1 MVISHPSHPSTS
13 KCELASAVV
22 TCTSRGIFGTFTCRY
37 YRHKI
42 VTALYKKILSIL
54 LLTAVLALC
63 SPLAAQ
69 TPRDDSPELL
79 YSDFYRRALCL
90 EPLEAE
96 SELSPYLSHLW
107 LANLA
112 DSTQASALSD
122 IGFVLS
128 QLGQPEQAQAYLM
141 RAYRASHGDHLI
153 GEPLARM
160 ALANQD
166 FATAEEVITELLARV
181 PDDHFLLILLQ
192 QAYRS
197 EEKWN
202 KAIEVGKKI
211 VELSR
216 DDPRQVSGLAGL
228 YMQAGQQDKA
238 VELLEE
244 YGKTHSGEPT
254 TQTVLFYL
262 YLSAGDYD
270 RAGKALE
277 QLRKQ
282 DKGSDVVR
290 VAEVTYLARR
300 ERYRD
305 GAKYILSQSRS
316 EGIDPEQVES
326 LIQTLYK
333 ESPSATEARREMV
346 RVRPDIAKL
355 FPHTPQ
361 LRLGL
366 SQDYLLLGDTVAAEG
381 ILDRLV
387 DDRVELVSPYVYF
400 TDRYAAAEDTTNLR
414 HYAEAGHE
422 ALPEE
427 GVFRLY
433 LALLAVNAGDTTGYR
448 RQLDD
453 ALTVVSTEDRFYPQL
468 ALLRAD
474 DLSGGGD
481 FEAAR
486 PYYEAAVS
494 QPLPP
499 AYNNYAYF
507 LTEKSGTPADLD
519 KAEKL
524 ARQAIKLDPDNGTYL
539 DTYAWVLYR
548 KGSSMLAL
556 IYIKKAIEA
565 TETPDP
571 TLYEHLAEILTA
583 EGRYDEAIEAWRHCL
598 ESGGDTKRVA
608 QKVEA
613 ITEMKKKKA
622 EPATD

>member
-1 MVISHPSHPSTS
+1 M
-13 KCELASAVV
+13 
-22 TCTSRGIFGTFTCRY
+22 
-37 YRHKI
+37 
-42 VTALYKKILSIL
+42 TALYKKILPIL

-90 EPLEAE
+90 EPLDAE

-128 QLGQPEQAQAYLM
+128 QLGQPKQAQAYLM

-197 EEKWN
+197 EEKWD

-238 VELLEE
+238 MKLLEE

-262 YLSAGDYD
+262 YLSTGDYD

-300 ERYRD
+300 ERYRE

-333 ESPSATEARREMV
+333 ESPSATEARREVVKV
-346 RVRPDIAKL
+346 RAEIAKL
-355 FPHTPQ
+355 FPQTPQ

-433 LALLAVNAGDTTGYR
+433 LALLAMNAGDTTGYR

-524 ARQAIKLDPDNGTYL
+524 ARQAIKLEPDNGTYL

-583 EGRYDEAIEAWRHCL
+583 EDRYDEAIETWRHCL
-598 ESGGDTKRVA
+598 ESGGDAKLVA
-608 QKVEA
+608 QKVET

>member
-1 MVISHPSHPSTS
+1 M
-13 KCELASAVV
+13 
-22 TCTSRGIFGTFTCRY
+22 
-37 YRHKI
+37 
-42 VTALYKKILSIL
+42 TALYKKILPIL

-90 EPLEAE
+90 EPLDAE

-197 EEKWN
+197 EEKWD
-202 KAIEVGKKI
+202 KAIEVGQKI

-238 VELLEE
+238 VKLLEE

-333 ESPSATEARREMV
+333 ESPSATEARREVV
-346 RVRPDIAKL
+346 RVRSEIAKL
-355 FPHTPQ
+355 FPQTPQ

-433 LALLAVNAGDTTGYR
+433 LALLAMNAGDTTGYR

-474 DLSGGGD
+474 DLSGGGNFD
-481 FEAAR
+481 AAR

-524 ARQAIKLDPDNGTYL
+524 ARQAIKLEPDNGTYL

-583 EGRYDEAIEAWRHCL
+583 EDRYDEAIEAWRHCL
-598 ESGGDTKRVA
+598 ESGGDAKLVA

>member
-1 MVISHPSHPSTS
+1 M
-13 KCELASAVV
+13 
-22 TCTSRGIFGTFTCRY
+22 
-37 YRHKI
+37 
-42 VTALYKKILSIL
+42 TALYKKILPIL
-54 LLTAVLALC
+54 LLTAVLTLC

-79 YSDFYRRALCL
+79 FSDFYSRALSL
-90 EPLEAE
+90 EPLDAE

-128 QLGQPEQAQAYLM
+128 QLGQPEQAQTYLM

-166 FATAEEVITELLARV
+166 FATAEEVITELLART

-197 EEKWN
+197 EEKWD

-228 YMQAGQQDKA
+228 YVQAGQQGKA

-244 YGKTHSGEPT
+244 YGKTHPGEPS

-300 ERYRD
+300 ERYRE
-305 GAKYILSQSRS
+305 GAKYILRQSRS

-333 ESPSATEARREMV
+333 ESPSATEARREVV
-346 RVRPDIAKL
+346 RVRPEIAKL
-355 FPHTPQ
+355 FPETPQ

-433 LALLAVNAGDTTGYR
+433 LALLAMNAGDTTGYR

-453 ALTVVSTEDRFYPQL
+453 ALTVVSTEDRFYLQL

-481 FEAAR
+481 FDAAR

-524 ARQAIKLDPDNGTYL
+524 ARQAIKLEPGNGTYL

-598 ESGGDTKRVA
+598 ESGGDAKLVA
-608 QKVEA
+608 QKVEV

>member
-1 MVISHPSHPSTS
+1 
-13 KCELASAVV
+13 
-22 TCTSRGIFGTFTCRY
+22 
-37 YRHKI
+37 
-42 VTALYKKILSIL
+42 LYKKILPIL

-63 SPLAAQ
+63 TPLAAQ

-79 YSDFYRRALCL
+79 FSDFYSRALSL
-90 EPLEAE
+90 EPLDAE

-128 QLGQPEQAQAYLM
+128 QLGQPEQAQTYLM

-166 FATAEEVITELLARV
+166 FATAEEVITELLART

-197 EEKWN
+197 EEKWD

-228 YMQAGQQDKA
+228 YVQAGQQGKA

-244 YGKTHSGEPT
+244 YGKTHPGEPS

-300 ERYRD
+300 ERYRE
-305 GAKYILSQSRS
+305 GAKYILRQSRS

-333 ESPSATEARREMV
+333 ESPSATEARREVV
-346 RVRPDIAKL
+346 RVRPEIAKL
-355 FPHTPQ
+355 FPETPQ

-433 LALLAVNAGDTTGYR
+433 LALLAMNAGDTTGYR

-481 FEAAR
+481 FDAAR

-524 ARQAIKLDPDNGTYL
+524 ARQAIKLEPDNGTYL

-583 EGRYDEAIEAWRHCL
+583 EDRYDEAIEAWRHCL
-598 ESGGDTKRVA
+598 ESGGDAKLVA

>member
-1 MVISHPSHPSTS
+1 M
-13 KCELASAVV
+13 
-22 TCTSRGIFGTFTCRY
+22 
-37 YRHKI
+37 
-42 VTALYKKILSIL
+42 TALYKKILPIL

-90 EPLEAE
+90 EPLDAE

-128 QLGQPEQAQAYLM
+128 QLGQPKQAQAYLM

-197 EEKWN
+197 EEKWD

-238 VELLEE
+238 MKLLEE

-262 YLSAGDYD
+262 YLSTGDYD

-300 ERYRD
+300 ERYRE

-333 ESPSATEARREMV
+333 ESPSATEARREVVKV
-346 RVRPDIAKL
+346 RAEIAKL
-355 FPHTPQ
+355 FPQTPQ

-433 LALLAVNAGDTTGYR
+433 LALLAMNAGDTTGYR

-524 ARQAIKLDPDNGTYL
+524 ARQAIKLEPDNGTYL

-583 EGRYDEAIEAWRHCL
+583 EDRYDEAIEAWRHCL
-598 ESGGDTKRVA
+598 ESGGDAKLVA
-608 QKVEA
+608 QKVET

>member
-1 MVISHPSHPSTS
+1 M
-13 KCELASAVV
+13 
-22 TCTSRGIFGTFTCRY
+22 
-37 YRHKI
+37 
-42 VTALYKKILSIL
+42 TALYKKILPIL
-54 LLTAVLALC
+54 LLTAVLTLC

-90 EPLEAE
+90 EPLDAE

-197 EEKWN
+197 EEKWD
-202 KAIEVGKKI
+202 KAIEVGQKI

-282 DKGSDVVR
+282 DKGSDVLR

-333 ESPSATEARREMV
+333 ESPSATEARREVVKV
-346 RVRPDIAKL
+346 RADIAKL
-355 FPHTPQ
+355 FPQTPQ

-524 ARQAIKLDPDNGTYL
+524 ARQAIKLEPDNGTYL

-583 EGRYDEAIEAWRHCL
+583 EDRYDEAIEAWRHCL
-598 ESGGDTKRVA
+598 ESGGDAKLVA

>member
-1 MVISHPSHPSTS
+1 M
-13 KCELASAVV
+13 
-22 TCTSRGIFGTFTCRY
+22 
-37 YRHKI
+37 
-42 VTALYKKILSIL
+42 TALYKKILPIL

-90 EPLEAE
+90 EPLDAE

-160 ALANQD
+160 ALTNQD
-166 FATAEEVITELLARV
+166 YATAEEVITELLARV

-197 EEKWN
+197 EEKWD

-238 VELLEE
+238 MKLLEE

-262 YLSAGDYD
+262 YLSTGDYD

-282 DKGSDVVR
+282 GDDSDALR

-333 ESPSATEARREMV
+333 ESPSATEARREVV
-346 RVRPDIAKL
+346 RVRPEIAKL
-355 FPHTPQ
+355 FPQTPQ

-433 LALLAVNAGDTTGYR
+433 LALLAMNAGDTTGYR
-448 RQLDD
+448 RQLDE

-474 DLSGGGD
+474 DLSGGGNFD
-481 FEAAR
+481 AAR

-524 ARQAIKLDPDNGTYL
+524 ARQAIKLEPDNGTYL

>member
-1 MVISHPSHPSTS
+1 M
-13 KCELASAVV
+13 
-22 TCTSRGIFGTFTCRY
+22 
-37 YRHKI
+37 
-42 VTALYKKILSIL
+42 TALYKKILPIL

-63 SPLAAQ
+63 YPLAAQ

-90 EPLEAE
+90 EPLDAE

-166 FATAEEVITELLARV
+166 FATAEEVITELLVRV

-197 EEKWN
+197 EEKWD

-228 YMQAGQQDKA
+228 YIQAGQQDKA

-300 ERYRD
+300 ERYRE
-305 GAKYILSQSRS
+305 GAKYILRQSRS

-333 ESPSATEARREMV
+333 ESPSATEARREVVKV
-346 RVRPDIAKL
+346 RAEIAKL
-355 FPHTPQ
+355 FPQTPQ

-366 SQDYLLLGDTVAAEG
+366 SQDYLLLGDTIAAEG

-524 ARQAIKLDPDNGTYL
+524 ARQAIKLEPDNGTYL

-583 EGRYDEAIEAWRHCL
+583 EDRYDEAIEAWRHCL
-598 ESGGDTKRVA
+598 ESGGDAKLVA

>member
-1 MVISHPSHPSTS
+1 M
-13 KCELASAVV
+13 
-22 TCTSRGIFGTFTCRY
+22 
-37 YRHKI
+37 
-42 VTALYKKILSIL
+42 TALYKKILPIL
-54 LLTAVLALC
+54 LLTAVLTLC

-79 YSDFYRRALCL
+79 FSDFYSRALSL
-90 EPLEAE
+90 EPLDAE
-96 SELSPYLSHLW
+96 SELSPYLFHLW

-128 QLGQPEQAQAYLM
+128 QLGQPEQAQTYLM

-166 FATAEEVITELLARV
+166 FATAEEVITELLVRT

-197 EEKWN
+197 EEKWD

-228 YMQAGQQDKA
+228 YVQAGQQGKA

-244 YGKTHSGEPT
+244 YGKTHPGEPS

-300 ERYRD
+300 ERYRE
-305 GAKYILSQSRS
+305 GAKYILRQSRS

-333 ESPSATEARREMV
+333 ESPSATEARREVV
-346 RVRPDIAKL
+346 RVRPEIAKL
-355 FPHTPQ
+355 FPETPQ

-481 FEAAR
+481 FDAAR

-507 LTEKSGTPADLD
+507 LTEKSGTPTDLD

-524 ARQAIKLDPDNGTYL
+524 ARQAIKLEPDNGTYL

-583 EGRYDEAIEAWRHCL
+583 EDRYDEAIEAWRHCL
-598 ESGGDTKRVA
+598 ESGGDAKLVA

-622 EPATD
+622 EPASN

>member
-1 MVISHPSHPSTS
+1 M
-13 KCELASAVV
+13 
-22 TCTSRGIFGTFTCRY
+22 
-37 YRHKI
+37 
-42 VTALYKKILSIL
+42 TALYKKILPIL

-63 SPLAAQ
+63 TPLAAQ

-79 YSDFYRRALCL
+79 FSDFYSRALSL
-90 EPLEAE
+90 EPLDAE

-128 QLGQPEQAQAYLM
+128 QLGQPEQAQTYLM

-166 FATAEEVITELLARV
+166 FATAEEVITELLART

-197 EEKWN
+197 EEKWD

-228 YMQAGQQDKA
+228 YVQAGQQGKA

-244 YGKTHSGEPT
+244 YGKTHPGEPS

-300 ERYRD
+300 ERYRE
-305 GAKYILSQSRS
+305 GAKYILRQSRS

-333 ESPSATEARREMV
+333 ESPSATEARREVV
-346 RVRPDIAKL
+346 RVRPEIAKL
-355 FPHTPQ
+355 FPETPQ

-400 TDRYAAAEDTTNLR
+400 TDHYAAAEDTTNLR

-481 FEAAR
+481 FDAAR

-524 ARQAIKLDPDNGTYL
+524 ARQAIKLEPGNGTYL

-598 ESGGDTKRVA
+598 ESGGDAKLVA
-608 QKVEA
+608 QKVEV

>member
-1 MVISHPSHPSTS
+1 M
-13 KCELASAVV
+13 
-22 TCTSRGIFGTFTCRY
+22 
-37 YRHKI
+37 
-42 VTALYKKILSIL
+42 TALYKKILPIL

-63 SPLAAQ
+63 YPLAAQ
-69 TPRDDSPELL
+69 PPRDDSPELL

-90 EPLEAE
+90 EPLDAE

-197 EEKWN
+197 EEKWD

-238 VELLEE
+238 MELLEE

-282 DKGSDVVR
+282 DKGSDVLR

-333 ESPSATEARREMV
+333 ESPSATEARREVVKV
-346 RVRPDIAKL
+346 RADIAKL
-355 FPHTPQ
+355 FPQTPQ

-433 LALLAVNAGDTTGYR
+433 LALLAVNAGDTTSYR

-524 ARQAIKLDPDNGTYL
+524 ARQAIKLEPDNGTYL

-556 IYIKKAIEA
+556 VYIKKAIEA

-583 EGRYDEAIEAWRHCL
+583 EDRYDEAIEAWRHCL
-598 ESGGDTKRVA
+598 DSGGDAKLVA

>member
-1 MVISHPSHPSTS
+1 
-13 KCELASAVV
+13 
-22 TCTSRGIFGTFTCRY
+22 
-37 YRHKI
+37 
-42 VTALYKKILSIL
+42 
-54 LLTAVLALC
+54 
-63 SPLAAQ
+63 
-69 TPRDDSPELL
+69 
-79 YSDFYRRALCL
+79 
-90 EPLEAE
+90 
-96 SELSPYLSHLW
+96 
-107 LANLA
+107 
-112 DSTQASALSD
+112 
-122 IGFVLS
+122 
-128 QLGQPEQAQAYLM
+128 M
-141 RAYRASHGDHLI
+141 RA
-153 GEPLARM
+153 
-160 ALANQD
+160 
-166 FATAEEVITELLARV
+166 
-181 PDDHFLLILLQ
+181 
-192 QAYRS
+192 
-197 EEKWN
+197 
-202 KAIEVGKKI
+202 
-211 VELSR
+211 
-216 DDPRQVSGLAGL
+216 
-228 YMQAGQQDKA
+228 
-238 VELLEE
+238 
-244 YGKTHSGEPT
+244 
-254 TQTVLFYL
+254 
-262 YLSAGDYD
+262 
-270 RAGKALE
+270 
-277 QLRKQ
+277 
-282 DKGSDVVR
+282 
-290 VAEVTYLARR
+290 
-300 ERYRD
+300 
-305 GAKYILSQSRS
+305 
-316 EGIDPEQVES
+316 
-326 LIQTLYK
+326 
-333 ESPSATEARREMV
+333 
-346 RVRPDIAKL
+346 DIAKL
-355 FPHTPQ
+355 FPQTPQ

-433 LALLAVNAGDTTGYR
+433 LALLAVNAGDTTSYR

-524 ARQAIKLDPDNGTYL
+524 ARQAIKLEPDNGTYL

-556 IYIKKAIEA
+556 VYIKKAIEA

-583 EGRYDEAIEAWRHCL
+583 EDRYDEAIEAWRHCL
-598 ESGGDTKRVA
+598 ESGGDAKLVA
-608 QKVEA
+608 QKMEA
-613 ITEMKKKKA
+613 ITEKKKS
-622 EPATD
+622 EPVID

>member
-1 MVISHPSHPSTS
+1 M
-13 KCELASAVV
+13 
-22 TCTSRGIFGTFTCRY
+22 
-37 YRHKI
+37 
-42 VTALYKKILSIL
+42 TALYKKILPIL

-90 EPLEAE
+90 EPLDAE

-128 QLGQPEQAQAYLM
+128 QLGQPEQAQTYLM

-197 EEKWN
+197 EEKWD

-238 VELLEE
+238 MELLEE

-282 DKGSDVVR
+282 GDDSDALR

-300 ERYRD
+300 ERYRE
-305 GAKYILSQSRS
+305 GAKYILRQSRS

-333 ESPSATEARREMV
+333 ESPSATEARREVVKV
-346 RVRPDIAKL
+346 RAEIAKL
-355 FPHTPQ
+355 FPQTPQ

-474 DLSGGGD
+474 DLSGGGNFD
-481 FEAAR
+481 AAR

-507 LTEKSGTPADLD
+507 LTEKSGSPADLD

-524 ARQAIKLDPDNGTYL
+524 ARQAIKLEPDNGTYL

-583 EGRYDEAIEAWRHCL
+583 EDRYDEAIEAWRHCL
-598 ESGGDTKRVA
+598 ESGGDAKLVEE
-608 QKVEA
+608 KVEA

>member
-1 MVISHPSHPSTS
+1 M
-13 KCELASAVV
+13 
-22 TCTSRGIFGTFTCRY
+22 
-37 YRHKI
+37 
-42 VTALYKKILSIL
+42 TALYKKILPIL

-69 TPRDDSPELL
+69 TTRDDSPELL
-79 YSDFYRRALCL
+79 FSDFYSRALSL
-90 EPLEAE
+90 EPLDAE

-197 EEKWN
+197 EEKWD

-238 VELLEE
+238 MELLEE
-244 YGKTHSGEPT
+244 YGKTHPGEPS

-282 DKGSDVVR
+282 NKGSDVVR

-333 ESPSATEARREMV
+333 ESPSATEARREVVKV
-346 RVRPDIAKL
+346 RADIAKL
-355 FPHTPQ
+355 FPQTPQ

-381 ILDRLV
+381 ILDKLV

-481 FEAAR
+481 FDAAR

-524 ARQAIKLDPDNGTYL
+524 ARQAIKLEPDNGTYL

-583 EGRYDEAIEAWRHCL
+583 EDRYDEAIEAWRHCL
-598 ESGGDTKRVA
+598 ESGGDAKLVA

>member
-1 MVISHPSHPSTS
+1 MRHP
-13 KCELASAVV
+13 CGRAVV

-42 VTALYKKILSIL
+42 VTALYKKILPIL

-63 SPLAAQ
+63 YPLAAQ

-90 EPLEAE
+90 EPLDAE

-197 EEKWN
+197 EEKWY

-238 VELLEE
+238 MKLLEE

-262 YLSAGDYD
+262 YLSTGDYD

-300 ERYRD
+300 ERYRE

-333 ESPSATEARREMV
+333 ESPSATEARREVVKV
-346 RVRPDIAKL
+346 RSEIAKL
-355 FPHTPQ
+355 FPQTPQ

-433 LALLAVNAGDTTGYR
+433 LALLAMNADDTTGYR

-524 ARQAIKLDPDNGTYL
+524 ARQAIKLEPDNGTYL

-583 EGRYDEAIEAWRHCL
+583 EDRYDEAIEAWRHCL
-598 ESGGDTKRVA
+598 ESGGDAKLVA

-613 ITEMKKKKA
+613 ITEKKKS
-622 EPATD
+622 EPVID

>member
-1 MVISHPSHPSTS
+1 M
-13 KCELASAVV
+13 
-22 TCTSRGIFGTFTCRY
+22 
-37 YRHKI
+37 
-42 VTALYKKILSIL
+42 TALYKKILPIL

-90 EPLEAE
+90 EPLDAE

-197 EEKWN
+197 EEKWD

-238 VELLEE
+238 MELLEE

-282 DKGSDVVR
+282 GDDSDALR

-300 ERYRD
+300 EQYRE
-305 GAKYILSQSRS
+305 GAKYILRQSRS

-333 ESPSATEARREMV
+333 ESPSATEARREVVKV
-346 RVRPDIAKL
+346 RAEIAKL
-355 FPHTPQ
+355 FPQTPQ

-433 LALLAVNAGDTTGYR
+433 LALLSVNAGDTTGYR

-524 ARQAIKLDPDNGTYL
+524 ARQAIKLEPDNGTYL

-583 EGRYDEAIEAWRHCL
+583 EDRYDEAIEAWRHCL
-598 ESGGDTKRVA
+598 ESGGDTNRVA
-608 QKVEA
+608 QKVEV

>member
-1 MVISHPSHPSTS
+1 M
-13 KCELASAVV
+13 
-22 TCTSRGIFGTFTCRY
+22 
-37 YRHKI
+37 
-42 VTALYKKILSIL
+42 TALYKKILPIL

-63 SPLAAQ
+63 YPLAAQ

-90 EPLEAE
+90 EPLDAE

-197 EEKWN
+197 EEKWD

-238 VELLEE
+238 VKLLEE
-244 YGKTHSGEPT
+244 YGKTHPGEPS

-282 DKGSDVVR
+282 GDDSDALR

-300 ERYRD
+300 ERYRE
-305 GAKYILSQSRS
+305 GAKYILRQSRS

-326 LIQTLYK
+326 LVQTLYK
-333 ESPSATEARREMV
+333 ESPSATEARREVVKV
-346 RVRPDIAKL
+346 RAEIAKL
-355 FPHTPQ
+355 FPQTPQ

-524 ARQAIKLDPDNGTYL
+524 ARQAIKLEPDNGTYL

-583 EGRYDEAIEAWRHCL
+583 EDRYDEAIEAWRHCL
-598 ESGGDTKRVA
+598 ESGGDAKLVA
-608 QKVEA
+608 QKVEV

>member
-1 MVISHPSHPSTS
+1 M
-13 KCELASAVV
+13 
-22 TCTSRGIFGTFTCRY
+22 
-37 YRHKI
+37 
-42 VTALYKKILSIL
+42 TALYKKILPIL

-63 SPLAAQ
+63 YPLAAQ

-90 EPLEAE
+90 EPLDAE

-197 EEKWN
+197 EEKWD

-238 VELLEE
+238 MELLEE

-282 DKGSDVVR
+282 NKGSDVVR

-300 ERYRD
+300 ERYRE

-333 ESPSATEARREMV
+333 ESPSATEARREVVKV
-346 RVRPDIAKL
+346 RAEIAKL
-355 FPHTPQ
+355 FPQTPQ

-524 ARQAIKLDPDNGTYL
+524 ARQAIKLEPDNGTYL

-583 EGRYDEAIEAWRHCL
+583 EDQYDEAIEAWRHCL
-598 ESGGDTKRVA
+598 ESGGDAKLVA

>member
-1 MVISHPSHPSTS
+1 M
-13 KCELASAVV
+13 
-22 TCTSRGIFGTFTCRY
+22 
-37 YRHKI
+37 
-42 VTALYKKILSIL
+42 TALYKKILPIL
-54 LLTAVLALC
+54 LLTAVLTLC

-90 EPLEAE
+90 EPLDAE

-166 FATAEEVITELLARV
+166 FATAEEVITELLAKV

-197 EEKWN
+197 EEKWD

-238 VELLEE
+238 MELLEE

-333 ESPSATEARREMV
+333 ESPSATEARREVVKV
-346 RVRPDIAKL
+346 RADIAKL
-355 FPHTPQ
+355 FPQTPQ

-524 ARQAIKLDPDNGTYL
+524 ARQAIKLEPDNGTYL

-556 IYIKKAIEA
+556 VYIKKAIEA

-571 TLYEHLAEILTA
+571 TLYEHLAEIITA
-583 EGRYDEAIEAWRHCL
+583 EDRYDEAIEAWRHCL
-598 ESGGDTKRVA
+598 ESGGDAKLVA

>member
-1 MVISHPSHPSTS
+1 M
-13 KCELASAVV
+13 
-22 TCTSRGIFGTFTCRY
+22 
-37 YRHKI
+37 
-42 VTALYKKILSIL
+42 TALYKKILPIL

-69 TPRDDSPELL
+69 TTRDDSPELL
-79 YSDFYRRALCL
+79 FSDFYSRALSL
-90 EPLEAE
+90 EPLDAE

-128 QLGQPEQAQAYLM
+128 QLGQPEQAQTYLM

-197 EEKWN
+197 EEKWD

-228 YMQAGQQDKA
+228 YVQAGQQGKA

-244 YGKTHSGEPT
+244 YGKTHPGEPS

-300 ERYRD
+300 ERYRE
-305 GAKYILSQSRS
+305 GAKYILTQSRS

-333 ESPSATEARREMV
+333 ESPSATEARREVV
-346 RVRPDIAKL
+346 RVRSEIAKL
-355 FPHTPQ
+355 FPQTPQ

-366 SQDYLLLGDTVAAEG
+366 SQDYLLLGDTAAAEG
-381 ILDRLV
+381 ILDKLV

-481 FEAAR
+481 FDAAR

-524 ARQAIKLDPDNGTYL
+524 ARQAIKLEPDNGTYL

-613 ITEMKKKKA
+613 ITEMKKSKKT
-622 EPATD
+622 ESVTTDSEKKHQ

>member
-1 MVISHPSHPSTS
+1 M
-13 KCELASAVV
+13 
-22 TCTSRGIFGTFTCRY
+22 
-37 YRHKI
+37 
-42 VTALYKKILSIL
+42 TALYKKILPIL

-63 SPLAAQ
+63 YPLAAQ

-90 EPLEAE
+90 EPLDAE

-197 EEKWN
+197 EEKWD

-238 VELLEE
+238 VKLLEE
-244 YGKTHSGEPT
+244 YGKTHPGEPS

-282 DKGSDVVR
+282 NKGSDVVR

-333 ESPSATEARREMV
+333 ESPSATEARREVVKV
-346 RVRPDIAKL
+346 RADIAKL
-355 FPHTPQ
+355 FPQTPQ

-400 TDRYAAAEDTTNLR
+400 TDHYAAAEDTTNLR

-481 FEAAR
+481 FDAAR

-524 ARQAIKLDPDNGTYL
+524 ARQAIKLEPDNGTYL

-583 EGRYDEAIEAWRHCL
+583 EGRYDEAVEAWRHCL
-598 ESGGDTKRVA
+598 ESGGDAKLVEER
-608 QKVEA
+608 VEA
-613 ITEMKKKKA
+613 ITEKKKS
-622 EPATD
+622 EPVID

>member
-1 MVISHPSHPSTS
+1 M
-13 KCELASAVV
+13 
-22 TCTSRGIFGTFTCRY
+22 
-37 YRHKI
+37 
-42 VTALYKKILSIL
+42 TALYKKILPIL

-63 SPLAAQ
+63 YPLAAQ

-90 EPLEAE
+90 EPLDAE

-128 QLGQPEQAQAYLM
+128 QLGQPEQAQTYLM

-197 EEKWN
+197 EEKWD

-238 VELLEE
+238 VKLLEE
-244 YGKTHSGEPT
+244 YGKTHPGEPS

-333 ESPSATEARREMV
+333 ESPSATEARREVVKV
-346 RVRPDIAKL
+346 RSEIAKL
-355 FPHTPQ
+355 FPQTPQ

-453 ALTVVSTEDRFYPQL
+453 ALTVVSTEDRFYSQL

-474 DLSGGGD
+474 DLSGGGNFD
-481 FEAAR
+481 AAR

-524 ARQAIKLDPDNGTYL
+524 ARQAIKLEPDNGTYL

-583 EGRYDEAIEAWRHCL
+583 EDRYDEAIEAWRHCL
-598 ESGGDTKRVA
+598 ESGGDAKLVA

>member
-1 MVISHPSHPSTS
+1 M
-13 KCELASAVV
+13 
-22 TCTSRGIFGTFTCRY
+22 
-37 YRHKI
+37 
-42 VTALYKKILSIL
+42 TALYKKILPIL
-54 LLTAVLALC
+54 LLTAVLTLC

-69 TPRDDSPELL
+69 PPRDDSPELL

-90 EPLEAE
+90 EPLDAE

-128 QLGQPEQAQAYLM
+128 QLGQPKQAQAYLM

-197 EEKWN
+197 EEKWD

-262 YLSAGDYD
+262 YLSAGDYN

-282 DKGSDVVR
+282 GDDSDALR

-300 ERYRD
+300 EWYRE
-305 GAKYILSQSRS
+305 GAKYILRQSRS

-333 ESPSATEARREMV
+333 ESPSATEARREVVKV
-346 RVRPDIAKL
+346 RADIAKL
-355 FPHTPQ
+355 FPQTPQ

-507 LTEKSGTPADLD
+507 LTEKSGSPADLD

-524 ARQAIKLDPDNGTYL
+524 ARQAIKLEPDNGTYL

-583 EGRYDEAIEAWRHCL
+583 EDRYDEAIEAWRHCL
-598 ESGGDTKRVA
+598 ESGGDAKLVA

>member
-1 MVISHPSHPSTS
+1 MRHP
-13 KCELASAVV
+13 CGRAVV

-42 VTALYKKILSIL
+42 VTALYKKILPIL

-90 EPLEAE
+90 EPLDAE

-166 FATAEEVITELLARV
+166 YATAEEVITELLARV

-197 EEKWN
+197 EEKWD

-300 ERYRD
+300 ERYRE

-333 ESPSATEARREMV
+333 ESPSATEARREVVKV
-346 RVRPDIAKL
+346 RAEIAKL
-355 FPHTPQ
+355 FPQTPQ

-381 ILDRLV
+381 ILNRLV

-524 ARQAIKLDPDNGTYL
+524 ARQAIKLEPDNGTYL

-583 EGRYDEAIEAWRHCL
+583 EDRYDEAIEAWRHCL
-598 ESGGDTKRVA
+598 ESGGDAKLVEE
-608 QKVEA
+608 KVEA

>member
-1 MVISHPSHPSTS
+1 M
-13 KCELASAVV
+13 
-22 TCTSRGIFGTFTCRY
+22 
-37 YRHKI
+37 
-42 VTALYKKILSIL
+42 TALYKKILPIL

-90 EPLEAE
+90 EPLDAE

-166 FATAEEVITELLARV
+166 FATAEEVITELLERV

-197 EEKWN
+197 EQKWD

-262 YLSAGDYD
+262 YLSAGDYN

-300 ERYRD
+300 ERYRE
-305 GAKYILSQSRS
+305 GAKYILRQSRS

-333 ESPSATEARREMV
+333 ESPSATEARREVVKV
-346 RVRPDIAKL
+346 RSEIAKL
-355 FPHTPQ
+355 FPQTPQ

-381 ILDRLV
+381 ILDKLV

-448 RQLDD
+448 RQLDE
-453 ALTVVSTEDRFYPQL
+453 ALTLVSTEDRFYPQL

-481 FEAAR
+481 FDAAR

-524 ARQAIKLDPDNGTYL
+524 ARQAIKLEPGNGTYL

-583 EGRYDEAIEAWRHCL
+583 EDRYDEAIEAWRHCL
-598 ESGGDTKRVA
+598 ESGGDAKLVE
-608 QKVEA
+608 QKVET

-622 EPATD
+622 ESATD

>member
-1 MVISHPSHPSTS
+1 M
-13 KCELASAVV
+13 
-22 TCTSRGIFGTFTCRY
+22 
-37 YRHKI
+37 
-42 VTALYKKILSIL
+42 TALYKKILPIL

-63 SPLAAQ
+63 YPLAAQ

-90 EPLEAE
+90 EPLDAE

-197 EEKWN
+197 EEKWD

-238 VELLEE
+238 MELLEE

-300 ERYRD
+300 ERYRE

-333 ESPSATEARREMV
+333 ESPSATEARREVVKV
-346 RVRPDIAKL
+346 RAEIAKL
-355 FPHTPQ
+355 FPQTPQ

-414 HYAEAGHE
+414 HYAKAGHE

-486 PYYEAAVS
+486 PYYETAVS

-524 ARQAIKLDPDNGTYL
+524 ARQAIKLEPDNGTYL

-583 EGRYDEAIEAWRHCL
+583 EDRYDEAIEAWRHCL
-598 ESGGDTKRVA
+598 ESGGDAKLVA

>member
-1 MVISHPSHPSTS
+1 M
-13 KCELASAVV
+13 
-22 TCTSRGIFGTFTCRY
+22 
-37 YRHKI
+37 
-42 VTALYKKILSIL
+42 TALYKKILPIL

-90 EPLEAE
+90 EPLDAE

-166 FATAEEVITELLARV
+166 YATAEEVITELLARV

-197 EEKWN
+197 EEKWD

-277 QLRKQ
+277 QLRKL

-300 ERYRD
+300 ERYRE
-305 GAKYILSQSRS
+305 GAKYILRQSRS

-333 ESPSATEARREMV
+333 ESPSATEARREVVKV
-346 RVRPDIAKL
+346 RSEIAKL
-355 FPHTPQ
+355 FPQTPQ

-448 RQLDD
+448 RQLDE
-453 ALTVVSTEDRFYPQL
+453 ALTLVSTEDRFYPQL

-524 ARQAIKLDPDNGTYL
+524 ARQAIKLEPDNGTYL

-583 EGRYDEAIEAWRHCL
+583 EDRYDEAIEAWRHCL
-598 ESGGDTKRVA
+598 ESGGDAKLVA

>member
-1 MVISHPSHPSTS
+1 M
-13 KCELASAVV
+13 
-22 TCTSRGIFGTFTCRY
+22 
-37 YRHKI
+37 
-42 VTALYKKILSIL
+42 TALYKKILPIL

-90 EPLEAE
+90 EPLDAE

-197 EEKWN
+197 EEKWD

-282 DKGSDVVR
+282 NKGSDVVR

-300 ERYRD
+300 ERYRE

-333 ESPSATEARREMV
+333 ESPSATEARREVVKV
-346 RVRPDIAKL
+346 RADIAKL
-355 FPHTPQ
+355 FPQTPQ

-474 DLSGGGD
+474 DLSGGGNFD
-481 FEAAR
+481 AAR

-524 ARQAIKLDPDNGTYL
+524 ARQAIKLEPDNGTYL

-583 EGRYDEAIEAWRHCL
+583 EDRYDEAIEAWRHCL
-598 ESGGDTKRVA
+598 ESGGDAKLVA

>member
-1 MVISHPSHPSTS
+1 M
-13 KCELASAVV
+13 
-22 TCTSRGIFGTFTCRY
+22 
-37 YRHKI
+37 
-42 VTALYKKILSIL
+42 TALYKKILPIL

-90 EPLEAE
+90 EPLDAE

-197 EEKWN
+197 EEKWD

-282 DKGSDVVR
+282 NKGSDVVR

-300 ERYRD
+300 ERYRE

-333 ESPSATEARREMV
+333 ESPSATEARREVVKV
-346 RVRPDIAKL
+346 RADIAKL
-355 FPHTPQ
+355 FPQTPQ

-524 ARQAIKLDPDNGTYL
+524 ARQAIKLEPDNGTYP

-583 EGRYDEAIEAWRHCL
+583 EDRYDEAIEAWRHCL
-598 ESGGDTKRVA
+598 ESGGDAKLVA

>member
-1 MVISHPSHPSTS
+1 M
-13 KCELASAVV
+13 
-22 TCTSRGIFGTFTCRY
+22 
-37 YRHKI
+37 
-42 VTALYKKILSIL
+42 TALYKKILPIL
-54 LLTAVLALC
+54 LLTAVLTLC

-90 EPLEAE
+90 EPLDAE

-166 FATAEEVITELLARV
+166 FATAEEVITELLVRV

-197 EEKWN
+197 EEKWD

-238 VELLEE
+238 MELLEE
-244 YGKTHSGEPT
+244 YGKTHPGEPS

-262 YLSAGDYD
+262 YLSAGYYD

-282 DKGSDVVR
+282 GDDSDALR

-300 ERYRD
+300 ERYRE
-305 GAKYILSQSRS
+305 GAKYILRQSRS

-333 ESPSATEARREMV
+333 ESPSATEARREVVKV
-346 RVRPDIAKL
+346 RADIAKL
-355 FPHTPQ
+355 FPQTPQ

-524 ARQAIKLDPDNGTYL
+524 ARQAIKLEPDNGTYL

-583 EGRYDEAIEAWRHCL
+583 EDRYDEAIEAWRHCL
-598 ESGGDTKRVA
+598 ESGGDAKLVA

>member
-1 MVISHPSHPSTS
+1 M
-13 KCELASAVV
+13 
-22 TCTSRGIFGTFTCRY
+22 
-37 YRHKI
+37 
-42 VTALYKKILSIL
+42 TALYKKILPIL

-90 EPLEAE
+90 EPLDAE

-197 EEKWN
+197 EEKWD

-238 VELLEE
+238 MELLEE

-300 ERYRD
+300 ERYRE

-333 ESPSATEARREMV
+333 ESPSATEARREVVKV
-346 RVRPDIAKL
+346 RAEIAKL
-355 FPHTPQ
+355 FPQTPQ

-481 FEAAR
+481 FDAAR

-524 ARQAIKLDPDNGTYL
+524 ARQAIKLEPDNGTYL

-583 EGRYDEAIEAWRHCL
+583 EDRYDEAIEAWRHCL
-598 ESGGDTKRVA
+598 ESGGDAKLVA

>member
-1 MVISHPSHPSTS
+1 M
-13 KCELASAVV
+13 
-22 TCTSRGIFGTFTCRY
+22 
-37 YRHKI
+37 
-42 VTALYKKILSIL
+42 TALYKKILPIL
-54 LLTAVLALC
+54 LLTAVLTLC
-63 SPLAAQ
+63 YPLAAQ

-90 EPLEAE
+90 EPLDAE

-197 EEKWN
+197 EEKWD

-238 VELLEE
+238 MELLEE
-244 YGKTHSGEPT
+244 YGKTHPGEPS

-282 DKGSDVVR
+282 GDDSDVVR

-300 ERYRD
+300 ERYRE
-305 GAKYILSQSRS
+305 GAKYILRQSRS

-333 ESPSATEARREMV
+333 ESPSATEARREVVKV
-346 RVRPDIAKL
+346 RAEIAKL
-355 FPHTPQ
+355 FPQTPQ

-381 ILDRLV
+381 ILDKLV

-474 DLSGGGD
+474 DLSGGGNFD
-481 FEAAR
+481 AAR

-524 ARQAIKLDPDNGTYL
+524 ARQAIKLEPDNGTYL

-583 EGRYDEAIEAWRHCL
+583 EDRYDEAIEAWRHCL

>member
-1 MVISHPSHPSTS
+1 M
-13 KCELASAVV
+13 
-22 TCTSRGIFGTFTCRY
+22 
-37 YRHKI
+37 
-42 VTALYKKILSIL
+42 TALYKKILPIL

-90 EPLEAE
+90 EPLDAE

-197 EEKWN
+197 EEKWD

-333 ESPSATEARREMV
+333 ESPSATEARREVVKV
-346 RVRPDIAKL
+346 RAEIAKF
-355 FPHTPQ
+355 FPQTPQ

-474 DLSGGGD
+474 DLSGAGD

-507 LTEKSGTPADLD
+507 LTEKSGSPADLD

-524 ARQAIKLDPDNGTYL
+524 ARQAIKLEPDNGTYL

-583 EGRYDEAIEAWRHCL
+583 EDRYDEAIEAWRHCL
-598 ESGGDTKRVA
+598 ESGGDAKLVA

>member
-1 MVISHPSHPSTS
+1 M
-13 KCELASAVV
+13 
-22 TCTSRGIFGTFTCRY
+22 
-37 YRHKI
+37 
-42 VTALYKKILSIL
+42 TALYKKILPIL

-90 EPLEAE
+90 EPLDAE

-112 DSTQASALSD
+112 DSTQSSALSD

-128 QLGQPEQAQAYLM
+128 QLGQPKQAQAYLM

-197 EEKWN
+197 EEKSD

-282 DKGSDVVR
+282 NKGSDVVR

-300 ERYRD
+300 ERYRE

-333 ESPSATEARREMV
+333 ESPSATEARREVVKV
-346 RVRPDIAKL
+346 RSEIAKL
-355 FPHTPQ
+355 FPQTPQ

-433 LALLAVNAGDTTGYR
+433 LALLAMNAGDTTGYR

-524 ARQAIKLDPDNGTYL
+524 ARQAIKLEPDNGTYL

-583 EGRYDEAIEAWRHCL
+583 EDRYDEAIEAWRHCL
-598 ESGGDTKRVA
+598 ESGGDAKLVA
-608 QKVEA
+608 QKVET

>member
-1 MVISHPSHPSTS
+1 M
-13 KCELASAVV
+13 
-22 TCTSRGIFGTFTCRY
+22 
-37 YRHKI
+37 
-42 VTALYKKILSIL
+42 TALYKKILPIL

-128 QLGQPEQAQAYLM
+128 QLGQPEQAQTYLM

-166 FATAEEVITELLARV
+166 FATAEEVITELLVRV

-197 EEKWN
+197 EEKWD

-244 YGKTHSGEPT
+244 YGKTHPGEPS

-305 GAKYILSQSRS
+305 GAKYILSESRS

-355 FPHTPQ
+355 FPQTPQ

-524 ARQAIKLDPDNGTYL
+524 ARQAIKLEPDNGTYL

-583 EGRYDEAIEAWRHCL
+583 EDRYDEAIEAWRHCL
-598 ESGGDTKRVA
+598 ESGGDAKLVA

>member
-1 MVISHPSHPSTS
+1 M
-13 KCELASAVV
+13 
-22 TCTSRGIFGTFTCRY
+22 
-37 YRHKI
+37 
-42 VTALYKKILSIL
+42 TALYKKILPLL

-63 SPLAAQ
+63 YPLAAQ

-90 EPLEAE
+90 EPLDAE

-128 QLGQPEQAQAYLM
+128 QLG
-141 RAYRASHGDHLI
+141 
-153 GEPLARM
+153 
-160 ALANQD
+160 
-166 FATAEEVITELLARV
+166 LLARV

-197 EEKWN
+197 EEKWD

-238 VELLEE
+238 VKLLEE
-244 YGKTHSGEPT
+244 YGKTHPGEPS

-300 ERYRD
+300 ERYRE
-305 GAKYILSQSRS
+305 GAKYILRQSRS

-333 ESPSATEARREMV
+333 ESPSATEARREVVKV
-346 RVRPDIAKL
+346 RADIAKL
-355 FPHTPQ
+355 FPQTPQ

-524 ARQAIKLDPDNGTYL
+524 ARQAIKLEPDNGTYL

-583 EGRYDEAIEAWRHCL
+583 ENRYDEAVEAWRHCL
-598 ESGGDTKRVA
+598 ESGGDAKLVA
-608 QKVEA
+608 QKVEV

>member
-1 MVISHPSHPSTS
+1 M
-13 KCELASAVV
+13 
-22 TCTSRGIFGTFTCRY
+22 
-37 YRHKI
+37 
-42 VTALYKKILSIL
+42 TALYKKILPIL

-90 EPLEAE
+90 EPLDAE

-128 QLGQPEQAQAYLM
+128 QLGQPELAQAYLM

-197 EEKWN
+197 EEKWD

-244 YGKTHSGEPT
+244 YGTTHSGEPT

-282 DKGSDVVR
+282 NKESDVVR

-300 ERYRD
+300 ERYRES
-305 GAKYILSQSRS
+305 AKYILSQSRS

-333 ESPSATEARREMV
+333 ESPSATEARREVVKV
-346 RVRPDIAKL
+346 RADIAKL
-355 FPHTPQ
+355 FPQTPQ

-433 LALLAVNAGDTTGYR
+433 LALLAVNAGDTTSYR

-524 ARQAIKLDPDNGTYL
+524 ARQAIKLEPDNGTYL

-556 IYIKKAIEA
+556 VYIKKAIEA

-583 EGRYDEAIEAWRHCL
+583 EDRYDEAIEAWRHCL
-598 ESGGDTKRVA
+598 ESGGDTNRVA
-608 QKVEA
+608 QKVEV

>member
-1 MVISHPSHPSTS
+1 M
-13 KCELASAVV
+13 
-22 TCTSRGIFGTFTCRY
+22 
-37 YRHKI
+37 
-42 VTALYKKILSIL
+42 TALYKKILPIL
-54 LLTAVLALC
+54 LLTAVLTLC

-79 YSDFYRRALCL
+79 FSDFYSRALSL
-90 EPLEAE
+90 EPLDAE

-128 QLGQPEQAQAYLM
+128 QLGQPEQAQTYLM

-166 FATAEEVITELLARV
+166 FATAEEVITELLART

-197 EEKWN
+197 EEKWD

-228 YMQAGQQDKA
+228 YVQAGQQGKA

-244 YGKTHSGEPT
+244 YGKTHPGEPS

-300 ERYRD
+300 ERYRE
-305 GAKYILSQSRS
+305 GAKYILRQSRS

-333 ESPSATEARREMV
+333 ESPSATEARREVV
-346 RVRPDIAKL
+346 RVRPEIAKL
-355 FPHTPQ
+355 FPETPQ

-400 TDRYAAAEDTTNLR
+400 TDHYAAAEDTTNLR

-433 LALLAVNAGDTTGYR
+433 LALLAMNAGDTTGYR

-481 FEAAR
+481 FDAAR

-524 ARQAIKLDPDNGTYL
+524 ARQAIKLEPDNGTYL

-583 EGRYDEAIEAWRHCL
+583 EGRYDEAVEAWRHCL
-598 ESGGDTKRVA
+598 ESGGDAKLVA
-608 QKVEA
+608 QKVEV

-622 EPATD
+622 ESASN

>member
-1 MVISHPSHPSTS
+1 M
-13 KCELASAVV
+13 
-22 TCTSRGIFGTFTCRY
+22 
-37 YRHKI
+37 
-42 VTALYKKILSIL
+42 TALYKKILPIL

-90 EPLEAE
+90 EPLDAE

-160 ALANQD
+160 ALTNQD

-197 EEKWN
+197 EEKWD

-238 VELLEE
+238 VKLLEE
-244 YGKTHSGEPT
+244 YGKTHPGEPS
-254 TQTVLFYL
+254 TQMVLFYL
-262 YLSAGDYD
+262 YLSAGDYN

-282 DKGSDVVR
+282 GDDSDALR

-300 ERYRD
+300 ERYRE
-305 GAKYILSQSRS
+305 GAKYILRQSRS

-333 ESPSATEARREMV
+333 ESPSATEARREVVKV
-346 RVRPDIAKL
+346 RAEIAKL
-355 FPHTPQ
+355 FPQTPQ

-387 DDRVELVSPYVYF
+387 DDRAELVSPYVYF

-414 HYAEAGHE
+414 HYAKAGHE

-448 RQLDD
+448 RQIDD

-524 ARQAIKLDPDNGTYL
+524 ARQAIKLEPDNGTYL

-583 EGRYDEAIEAWRHCL
+583 EDRYDEAVEAWRHCL
-598 ESGGDTKRVA
+598 ESGGDAKLVA

-613 ITEMKKKKA
+613 ITKMKKKKA

>member
-1 MVISHPSHPSTS
+1 M
-13 KCELASAVV
+13 
-22 TCTSRGIFGTFTCRY
+22 
-37 YRHKI
+37 
-42 VTALYKKILSIL
+42 TALYKKILPIL

-63 SPLAAQ
+63 TPLAAQ

-79 YSDFYRRALCL
+79 FSDFYSRALSL
-90 EPLEAE
+90 EPLDAE

-112 DSTQASALSD
+112 DSTQASTLSD

-128 QLGQPEQAQAYLM
+128 QLGQPEQAQTYLM

-166 FATAEEVITELLARV
+166 FATAEEVITELLIRV

-197 EEKWN
+197 EEKWD

-238 VELLEE
+238 MELLEE
-244 YGKTHSGEPT
+244 YGKTHAGEPT

-282 DKGSDVVR
+282 GDDSDALR

-300 ERYRD
+300 ERYRE

-333 ESPSATEARREMV
+333 ESPSATEARREVVKV
-346 RVRPDIAKL
+346 RAEIAKL
-355 FPHTPQ
+355 FPQTPQ

-387 DDRVELVSPYVYF
+387 DDRVELVSPYIYF

-448 RQLDD
+448 RQLDE
-453 ALTVVSTEDRFYPQL
+453 ALTLVSTEDRFYPQL

-524 ARQAIKLDPDNGTYL
+524 ARQAIKLEPDNGTYL

-583 EGRYDEAIEAWRHCL
+583 EDRYDEAIEAWRHCL
-598 ESGGDTKRVA
+598 ESGGDAKLVA

-622 EPATD
+622 ESASN